1 MDTIYT
7 QNGVN
12 TIFYSVSDIEI
23 DENGICNL
31 LLQPQEVTDINNF
44 LYLQYDLNERE
55 IIHSETIGN
64 TQQADVYAEKE
75 RSDGIW
81 TVASDGSV
89 WLTANNQEKTLIF
102 SNNGETV
109 SQNNTVYTFGNDGL
123 YFYNADKD
131 KCYVIDY
138 SSK

>member
-1 MDTIYT
+1 M
-7 QNGVN
+7 
-12 TIFYSVSDIEI
+12 
-23 DENGICNL
+23 